1 MRRAIIPIT
10 RKFKRHYGVSARN
23 LTVRSKQ
30 PWYWQLGLAVM
41 LVLLGYVIA
50 YWHFTGGKFWH
61 FSDNLQRV
69 TAENSS
75 LQAKV
80 IQMERQ
86 LQVQQV
92 AQNNLANDLKSL
104 QDESLK
110 LKQDV
115 LFYKN
120 MVNDKKH
127 IQ

>member
-1 MRRAIIPIT
+1 MMRRAITPLA
-10 RKFKRHYGVSARN
+10 RKFKKHYGLSARN

-30 PWYWQLGLAVM
+30 PWYWQLGIAAM
-41 LVLLGYVIA
+41 LVFLGYMIA
-50 YWHFTGGKFWH
+50 YWHFTDGRFWH

-69 TAENSS
+69 TVENSG

-80 IQMERQ
+80 IQMQRQ

-92 AQNNLANDLKSL
+92 AQNNLADELKNL

-115 LFYKN
+115 MFYKN
-120 MVNDKKH
+120 MVNGKQH
-127 IQ
+127 N